1 MEVALF
7 IGCINDVFYPRV
19 GVAAVKVLRELGV
32 RVHFPED
39 QSCCGQAH
47 FNSGYWDEAARLA
60 RHFCRVFGAGLPV
73 VTPAGSCAAMV
84 NEVYGQLLRE
94 GRMAGPVPRVW
105 EFSEF
110 LVARMGVDSWE
121 GYFPVR
127 AVLHVSCHTLRWVPQ
142 GARAAKKLLEGVKG
156 LSVQP
161 FADWDRCCGF
171 GGTFAVKAPELSVA
185 LADEKLDRMMA
196 AGAQLVIS
204 SDTSCLMHLMG
215 RARRR
220 GLPLRFAHVAE
231 VLAEARG
238 LLAPQGTGGRPAPEA
253 VAAPGSSGSRSSR
266 PGEEVGP

>member
-1 MEVALF
+1 MEVSLF

-19 GVAAVKVLRELGV
+19 GTAAVKVLRELGV

-84 NEVYGQLLRE
+84 NEVYGQLLGE
-94 GRMAGPVPRVW
+94 GRRTLPVPRVW

-110 LVARMGVDSWE
+110 LVARMGVDRWE
-121 GYFPVR
+121 GYFPAR

-142 GARAAKKLLEGVKG
+142 GARAAKTLLESVKG
-156 LSVQP
+156 LSMEP

-238 LLAPQGTGGRPAPEA
+238 LLAPQAEGAERAPK
-253 VAAPGSSGSRSSR
+253 AAALPGSQGTR
-266 PGEEVGP
+266 PLRTRKEAAS